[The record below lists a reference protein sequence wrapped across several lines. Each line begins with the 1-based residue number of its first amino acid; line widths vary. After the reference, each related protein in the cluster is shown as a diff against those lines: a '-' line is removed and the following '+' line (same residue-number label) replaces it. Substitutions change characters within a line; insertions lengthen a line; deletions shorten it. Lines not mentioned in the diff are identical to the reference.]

1 MDPALVLRLASHEG
15 RALLESLPPDADR
28 RALTVATSLR
38 AAGHDP
44 QLVAAALHQ
53 AELRARARAKFGEQA
68 TRMLFTADGLEQATR
83 PELAARHAGR
93 FVEAGVRTVH
103 DLGCGIGSDARA
115 FASAGLRVLA
125 YDRDPATAAVAT
137 ANLAQWP
144 DALVSVRDTTDLGLE
159 GTGSPA
165 GQRHTGVWFDPAR
178 RRADRTVEGRARRT
192 WSLDDLSPSWAHV
205 CAVAAGVPATGAKL
219 APGMPYAA
227 VPAGC
232 EAQWTSWRGEVL
244 ECVVWWGPLVRA
256 PGRTAAVCRPGPD
269 GVETSLLTKVDV
281 VPDLPPAVPG
291 IAELG
296 TWLWEADRAVVRA
309 GLTGALPGRQL
320 TPGSGLSTADAGPDL
335 PWARKWRVVEALPLR
350 PKRIRAWLRSRDI
363 GRVTVKKRHASID
376 PERLR
381 RELATGRDGA
391 ITLIVTTIGDTG
403 AAIAVTPAD

>member
-1 MDPALVLRLASHEG
+1 MDPALVLRLAGVEG
-15 RALLESLPPDADR
+15 RALLESLPPDAGR

-53 AELRARARAKFGEQA
+53 AELRARARPKFGEQA

-83 PELAARHAGR
+83 PELAARHAER

-115 FASAGLRVLA
+115 FASAGLSVLA
-125 YDRDPATAAVAT
+125 YDLDPATAAVAT

-144 DALVSVRDTTDLGLE
+144 NARVSVRDTTDLGLE
-159 GTGSPA
+159 STGSPA
-165 GQRHTGVWFDPAR
+165 GQWYTGVWFDPAR

-219 APGMPYAA
+219 APGLPYAA

-244 ECVVWWGPLVRA
+244 ECAVWWGPLVRA

-269 GVETSLLTKVDV
+269 DVGVGVGVETSLLTEADV
-281 VPDLPPAVPG
+281 VPDLPPAVSG
-291 IAELG
+291 VAELG

-320 TPGSGLSTADAGPDL
+320 TPGSDPCLAAVPGHRAGHRQEASRQHRPGATAPRAGHRPGRCDHPD
-335 PWARKWRVVEALPLR
+335 
-350 PKRIRAWLRSRDI
+350 
-363 GRVTVKKRHASID
+363 RHD
-376 PERLR
+376 DR
-381 RELATGRDGA
+381 
-391 ITLIVTTIGDTG
+391 
-403 AAIAVTPAD
+403 